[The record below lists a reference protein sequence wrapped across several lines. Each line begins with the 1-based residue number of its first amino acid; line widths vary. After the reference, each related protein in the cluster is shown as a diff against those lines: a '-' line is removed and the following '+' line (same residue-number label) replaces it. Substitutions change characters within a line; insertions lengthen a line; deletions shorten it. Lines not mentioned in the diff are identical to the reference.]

1 MRDKYIDPLYL
12 TCVVLWIVLWAY
24 WLASMRSQK
33 AQKATESR
41 GERLQQ
47 ILPMVAVY
55 TLLFSPAAS
64 IGWLGRRLWVESLA
78 IERAGVAVAAF
89 GIALAIWARHHLG
102 TNWSA
107 RVSIRSDHELIRT
120 GPYRTI
126 RHPIYTG
133 MLLGALGTAIV
144 IGEVRG
150 VVAFAVMAT
159 AFYFKASKE
168 ERWLAREFG
177 PRFDEHRRHTGMFLP
192 GI

>member
-1 MRDKYIDPLYL
+1 MHDHYTDPLYL
-12 TCVVLWIVLWAY
+12 TCVVLWIALWAY
-24 WLASMRSQK
+24 WLASMRGQK

-47 ILPMVAVY
+47 ILPMVVVY

-64 IGWLGRRLWVESLA
+64 IGWLGRRLWAESMA
-78 IERAGVAVAAF
+78 IERVGVAIAAF
-89 GIALAIWARHHLG
+89 GIAFAIWARHHLG
-102 TNWSA
+102 ANWSA
-107 RVSIRSDHELIRT
+107 RVSIRADHELIRT
-120 GPYRTI
+120 GPYRAI

-133 MLLGALGTAIV
+133 MLLGAFGTAIV

-150 VVAFAVMAT
+150 LVALAVMAT

-177 PRFDEHRRHTGMFLP
+177 PRFDEHRKHTGMFLP